1 MLPGFAIA
9 GFNYVAPPAPRASF
23 AAVDDPSTLASTL
36 GRLAPKGMKIRYD
49 RRVDT
54 SRRLDR
60 LYGGWRALL
69 WGEGLAGDVNGTE
82 IHIRPAGVA
91 PGAAELVSGAAGR
104 RDWAMRAGETLA
116 ETLGRWAGAAGLE
129 VAVLTDRSWRLG
141 VSHVFRSR
149 TFDEAC
155 AALLVGLSHKPHPPA
170 AERVGNLVTVTHRLS
185 PDSVPGPAPERV
197 PETREEPEGARK

>member
-1 MLPGFAIA
+1 MSPAAVA

-36 GRLAPKGMKIRYD
+36 GRLAPRGMKLRYD
-49 RRVDT
+49 RRVDPA
-54 SRRLDR
+54 RRIAR
-60 LYGGWRALL
+60 RYGSWRGLL

-91 PGAAELVSGAAGR
+91 AGAAELVSGAAGR
-104 RDWAMRAGETLA
+104 RDWAVRAGETLA

-141 VSHVFRSR
+141 ISHVFRSR

-155 AALLVGLSHKPHPPA
+155 AALLLGLSHMSHPPA
-170 AERVGNLVTVTHRLS
+170 AERVGTVVTVTHRLAPGSGPGAAPDRS
-185 PDSVPGPAPERV
+185 PGTPSG
-197 PETREEPEGARK
+197 PEGGAR